1 MEFSC
6 PSTSN
11 PEIESSIG
19 PSCSSESESES
30 SVQEEST
37 TVSLLSRL
45 RAPNKSDLCEKG
57 RY

>member
-19 PSCSSESESES
+19 PP
-30 SVQEEST
+30 Q
-37 TVSLLSRL
+37 
-45 RAPNKSDLCEKG
+45 
-57 RY
+57 